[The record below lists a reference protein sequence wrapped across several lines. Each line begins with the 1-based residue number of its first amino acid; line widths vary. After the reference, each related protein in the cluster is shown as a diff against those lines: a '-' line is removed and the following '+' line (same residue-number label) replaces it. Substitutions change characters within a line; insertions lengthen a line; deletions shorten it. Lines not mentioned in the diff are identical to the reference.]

1 MPDTAPFCRYRTQE
15 VVGSSPTSSLSSSKS
30 PSAWKQPGA
39 LRAERKPPTSSG
51 FMRWGCADAER
62 LAEAEPREGVLCDAQ
77 RANQIALERLEE

>member
-39 LRAERKPPTSSG
+39 FRAEENR
-51 FMRWGCADAER
+51 R
-62 LAEAEPREGVLCDAQ
+62 LAAVS
-77 RANQIALERLEE
+77 